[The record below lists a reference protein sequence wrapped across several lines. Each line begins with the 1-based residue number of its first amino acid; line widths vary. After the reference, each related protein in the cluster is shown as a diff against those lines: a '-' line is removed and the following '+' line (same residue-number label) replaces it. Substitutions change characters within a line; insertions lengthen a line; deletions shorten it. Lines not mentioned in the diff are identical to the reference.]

1 LRQQTAAG
9 PQLADGIVAGGGWA
23 LPIKA
28 DSANPDEI
36 LAAIAQAVE

>member
-1 LRQQTAAG
+1 MTYS
-9 PQLADGIVAGGGWA
+9 GWA